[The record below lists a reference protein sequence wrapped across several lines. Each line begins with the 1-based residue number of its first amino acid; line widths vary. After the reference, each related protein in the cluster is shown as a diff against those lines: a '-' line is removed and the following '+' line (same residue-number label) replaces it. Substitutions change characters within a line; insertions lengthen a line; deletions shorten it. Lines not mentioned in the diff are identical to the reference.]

1 MIGIVSFGAYVPF
14 NRLPRK
20 KLEEAFGNP
29 AAPGNKAVANYDEDS
44 LTMAVASSLDCLS
57 GLSTGDIKAVY
68 FASTTSPYREKSVAA
83 TISEAIALCDSVR
96 TLDFAGSLRVG
107 SGAMLAALDAVK
119 TDMGRVLVTSSDCR
133 LGAAGGQWEQF
144 FGDGAASFLL
154 GSDNVIA
161 AYECSHSISADIQSL
176 WRGGNDP
183 FVRSWEERFY
193 ITKGYNSL
201 VTAAVDGLLEKAD
214 MTPADISRLILYAPS
229 PRYQAALA
237 GRMGFQPGQV
247 QDCLF
252 NEIGNTGSA
261 SAPMMLASALE
272 TAKAGDKLLL
282 VTFGEGADAILFTVT
297 EDIGQLPKRKGVSGH
312 IDSKTESMTYEKYL
326 NWRNLI
332 SMEPPRRPAMQQPS
346 APAMYRNRK
355 QKLSFYGSRCLDCQ
369 TPQYP
374 PQRICVNCRSKDR
387 MEDYSLLDKK
397 AKIKTYTVDHLTNSQ
412 DPPITFVVVDFEGGG
427 RVIFEMT
434 DCVPGSIDI
443 GTEVDFTFRKLFEAG
458 GISNYYWKA
467 AAKR

>member
-1 MIGIVSFGAYVPF
+1 MIGIVSFGAYIPF
-14 NRLPRK
+14 NRLPRS
-20 KLEEAFGNP
+20 KLEDAFGNP
-29 AAPGNKAVANYDEDS
+29 TAPGNKAVANYDEDS

-57 GLSTGDIKAVY
+57 GFDTGDVKALY
-68 FASTTSPYREKSVAA
+68 FATTTSPYQERSASA
-83 TISEAIALCDSVR
+83 TISEAVDLGDSVR
-96 TLDFAGSLRVG
+96 TLDFSGSLRVG
-107 SGAMLAALDAVK
+107 SGAMLAALDAAK
-119 TDMGRVLVTSSDCR
+119 TDMGNVLVTSSDCR
-133 LGAAGGQWEQF
+133 LGAANGQWEQF
-144 FGDGAASFLL
+144 FGDGSASFLL
-154 GSDNVIA
+154 GKDNVIA
-161 AYECSHSISADIQSL
+161 AYECSHSISADILSL
-176 WRGGNDP
+176 WRGGNDR

-201 VTAAVDGLLEKAD
+201 VTTAVDELMKKAEIK
-214 MTPADISRLILYAPS
+214 PADISKLILYAPS

-237 GRMGFQPGQV
+237 KRLGFEPSQV

-252 NEIGNTGSA
+252 NAIGNTGSA
-261 SAPMMLASALE
+261 SALMMLASALE
-272 TAKAGDKLLL
+272 TAKPGDKLLL
-282 VTFGEGADAILFTVT
+282 ATFGEGADAILFTVT
-297 EDIGQLPKRKGVSGH
+297 ENIDQLPKRKAISGH
-312 IDSKTESMTYEKYL
+312 IDSKSESMTYEKYL
-326 NWRNLI
+326 NWRSLI

-355 QKLSFYGSRCLDCQ
+355 QKLSFCGSRCLDCQ

-387 MEDYSLLDKK
+387 MEDYSFLDKK
-397 AKIKTYTVDHLTNSQ
+397 AKIRTYTVDHLTSSQ

-458 GISNYYWKA
+458 GVNNYYWKVTT
-467 AAKR
+467 KR